1 MSGPGSMGRYL
12 AVMRDQTHDALR
24 SEIAEERPVDLREV
38 ERDLT
43 DFHLDRAF
51 ADYAATFGVDRAIAK
66 ACALIDEAQIAGRR
80 S

>member
-1 MSGPGSMGRYL
+1 MTGPGSMSRYV
-12 AVMRDQTHDALR
+12 AAKRIETHGALR
-24 SEIAEERPVDLREV
+24 AEVAEERPVDLREI

-51 ADYAATFGVDRAIAK
+51 ADYAAIFGVDRAIAK

-80 S
+80 P